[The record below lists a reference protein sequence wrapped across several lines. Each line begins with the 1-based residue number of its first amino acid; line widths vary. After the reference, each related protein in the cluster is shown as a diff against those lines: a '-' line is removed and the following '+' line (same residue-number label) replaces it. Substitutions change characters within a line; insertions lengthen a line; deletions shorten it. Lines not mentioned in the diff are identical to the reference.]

1 MLLTLYGA
9 TSYVKSTKL
18 FVKCNIESAFDIV
31 HWFVIWISIYCATG
45 KARIHE
51 PSCKDLKL
59 NKAERFGE
67 TEERNSFLSNVY
79 SSD

>member
-1 MLLTLYGA
+1 MLLTLLRGN
-9 TSYVKSTKL
+9 KL
-18 FVKCNIESAFDIV
+18 CEKYKTFCQMYIESAFDIV
-31 HWFVIWISIYCATG
+31 HWFIIWISIYCATG

-67 TEERNSFLSNVY
+67 TKEGNSFLSNVY